1 MLLMKDLFSSILVYF
16 QKYSDS
22 QVLSIHIMKNMNIEI
37 DV

>member
-1 MLLMKDLFSSILVYF
+1 MLLIKDLFSSILDYF
-16 QKYSDS
+16 QNSDS